1 VTAQHVDAATD
12 ADLITRFRGGEEAAF
27 GELVARH
34 ERRVYNLAYRMLG
47 RAEDARDATQDA
59 FVSCYRNLAK
69 FRGDAAFGTWLHRI
83 AVNSCYD
90 LLRKRPPDPVEL
102 TEASAGPGPEDVAEQ
117 AAASLDVQR
126 ALLSVP
132 EEFRAVLIL
141 HDIQAMPYEDIAAA
155 LDVPIGTVKS
165 RLHRGRVALGQAL
178 GMTRTRATRGEPRP
192 RRTPSKGSAPK
203 PASTRK
209 AKAMTQPTKDMDQR

>member
-1 VTAQHVDAATD
+1 VTAQHVEAATD
-12 ADLITRFRGGEEAAF
+12 TDLIARFRSGEADAF
-27 GELVARH
+27 AELVSRH

-83 AVNSCYD
+83 AVNACYD

-102 TEASAGPGPEDVAEQ
+102 TEATAGARAGQGDIADE
-117 AAASLDVQR
+117 AAAALDVQR
-126 ALLSVP
+126 ALLTVP
-132 EEFRAVLIL
+132 EEFRAVLIM
-141 HDIQAMPYEDIAAA
+141 HDIQGLPYDDIALA
-155 LDVPIGTVKS
+155 LGVPLGTVKS

-178 GMTRTRATRGEPRP
+178 GTTRSRSSRGEPKP
-192 RRTPSKGSAPK
+192 RRATSKGATAKTRSGK
-203 PASTRK
+203 RK
-209 AKAMTQPTKDMDQR
+209 A